1 MRGPGYPNTKLCL
14 NETDFHT
21 MDLLCKIPR
30 EEFFSYQDSAGFIY
44 GFNVFSLMD
53 MFKRNRKIVNP
64 YNREDVPI
72 PIVCRVFSVYKKIL
86 LLYPL
91 TCNLTRF
98 ENKVDHDAQTLR
110 SELRMRE
117 DVVVDDVVD
126 EVVDDVDDE
135 VSSVTFAS
143 NNSERRTVEEEDGQN
158 VAARFNHLQEFYSVL
173 ERISLVF
180 ERIKELTGYEYDP
193 CWFSNLTKSDYDKF
207 YHFYWVFWSRSNE
220 NECRLI
226 YPFDDA
232 FYALPLFNK
241 PASDVFYKHA
251 CLELIERMVYSGVDE
266 VWQRKGAE
274 QVITVIHI
282 VILSKQNIYSEIANI
297 AHNLAK

>member
-1 MRGPGYPNTKLCL
+1 
-14 NETDFHT
+14 
-21 MDLLCKIPR
+21 
-30 EEFFSYQDSAGFIY
+30 
-44 GFNVFSLMD
+44 
-53 MFKRNRKIVNP
+53 
-64 YNREDVPI
+64 
-72 PIVCRVFSVYKKIL
+72 
-86 LLYPL
+86 
-91 TCNLTRF
+91 
-98 ENKVDHDAQTLR
+98 
-110 SELRMRE
+110 
-117 DVVVDDVVD
+117 
-126 EVVDDVDDE
+126 
-135 VSSVTFAS
+135 
-143 NNSERRTVEEEDGQN
+143 
-158 VAARFNHLQEFYSVL
+158 
-173 ERISLVF
+173 VF